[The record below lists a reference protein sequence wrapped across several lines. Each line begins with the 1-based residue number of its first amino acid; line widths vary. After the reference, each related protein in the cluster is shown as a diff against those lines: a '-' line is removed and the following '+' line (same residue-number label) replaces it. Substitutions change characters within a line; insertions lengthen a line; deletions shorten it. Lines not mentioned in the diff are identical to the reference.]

1 MGTVSKALGLLDIIA
16 RSNAPKGLTAIA
28 NAAGFDKATTR
39 RLLMELT
46 HNGYVV
52 QDSDSRDYE
61 LGPALQVLGKARE
74 ERFPLYRTT
83 LPFVRALAER
93 TDETVHATEY
103 SAGVLL
109 SICIEHSTKA
119 SRVSLE
125 QGQKLPLHATASGIA
140 FLAASTP
147 AFIDGIARKPLA
159 HFTSTTL
166 TSRESLLRVVR
177 ETAAR
182 GYSISNQS
190 LEEGVS
196 SVAAAIRN
204 QNGKPVGT
212 IAIAVPTLRMTA
224 KVIAELGILAREAAD
239 EVSVHLSGRKPSLRK
254 AS

>member
-1 MGTVSKALGLLDIIA
+1 MGTVSKALGLLDILA
-16 RSNAPKGLTAIA
+16 RTHAPKGLTSIA
-28 NAAGFDKATTR
+28 TIAGFDKATTR
-39 RLLMELT
+39 RLLLELT
-46 HNGYVV
+46 SNGFVV
-52 QDSDSRDYE
+52 QDSESRDYE

-74 ERFPLYRTT
+74 DRFPLYRTT

-119 SRVSLE
+119 NRVSLE

-147 AFIDGIARKPLA
+147 AFVDSVARKPLP
-159 HFTSTTL
+159 HFTATTS
-166 TSRESLLRVVR
+166 TSRDSLLRIVR

-196 SVAAAIRN
+196 SVAASICN
-204 QNGKPVGT
+204 QAGKPIGT
-212 IAIAVPTLRMTA
+212 IAIAVPTLRMTP
-224 KVIAELGILAREAAD
+224 KVIAEFGTLVREAAD
-239 EVSVHLSGRKPSLRK
+239 EVSQHLAGRKPALRK

>member
-1 MGTVSKALGLLDIIA
+1 MGTVSKALGLLDILA
-16 RSNAPKGLTAIA
+16 RTHAPKGLTGIA
-28 NAAGFDKATTR
+28 AAAGFDKSTTR
-39 RLLMELT
+39 RLLLELAA
-46 HNGYVV
+46 NGYVV

-83 LPFVRALAER
+83 QPFVRALAER
-93 TDETVHATEY
+93 IDETVHATEY
-103 SAGVLL
+103 GAGTLL

-119 SRVSLE
+119 NRVILD

-147 AFIDGIARKPLA
+147 AFVDSIARKSLP
-159 HFTSTTL
+159 HFTATTP
-166 TSRESLLRVVR
+166 TSRHSLLRAVQ
-177 ETAAR
+177 EAAER

-196 SVAAAIRN
+196 SVAAAICN
-204 QNGKPVGT
+204 QAGKPIGT
-212 IAIAVPTLRMTA
+212 IAIAVPTLRMTPKA
-224 KVIAELGILAREAAD
+224 LVEFGALVRAAAD
-239 EVSVHLSGRKPSLRK
+239 DVSQHLAGRKPALRK